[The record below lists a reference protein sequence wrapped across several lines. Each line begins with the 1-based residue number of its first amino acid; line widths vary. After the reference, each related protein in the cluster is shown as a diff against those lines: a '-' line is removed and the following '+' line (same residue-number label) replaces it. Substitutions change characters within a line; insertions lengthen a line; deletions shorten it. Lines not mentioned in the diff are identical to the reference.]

1 MKLKFNDTAGQPF
14 DTDHDSLGKPAAIS
28 CLGQMFAWLHFF
40 YAWPPFGMQ
49 SREGDTCH
57 SPFFPHP
64 MIFKVF
70 LLNPILLIT
79 YPNFSL

>member
-49 SREGDTCH
+49 SREGGHVSFSIFSSSYDFQ
-57 SPFFPHP
+57 SISFKPHFVNNLP
-64 MIFKVF
+64 KF
-70 LLNPILLIT
+70 
-79 YPNFSL
+79 